1 MNSSY
6 ELLEALKRQG
16 YLKTTRDPLW
26 WPRSG
31 TFWVI
36 VGAIL
41 TQQAKWEK
49 VEKSIANLENAGVQ
63 SLEDLSKL
71 DTETLATLIKPS
83 GFYNTKAK
91 NLHALIKALL
101 KEFGSFEVFCEEASR
116 SWLLGQKGVGEE
128 SADAILCYAC
138 KKEAFVVDAYSA
150 RLLEAFGYSF
160 DSYEALQE
168 WMVDGII
175 SHRKEIEALYESEIS
190 LIEVYARF
198 HGKIVEFCKE
208 NSSGKKVMVES
219 LGI

>member
-49 VEKSIANLENAGVQ
+49 VEKSIENLENAGIQ
-63 SLEDLSKL
+63 SLEDFSKL

-91 NLHALIKALL
+91 NLHTLIKALL

-150 RLLEAFGYSF
+150 RFLEAFGYTF

-190 LIEVYARF
+190 LSKVYARF

>member
-1 MNSSY
+1 MNNSY
-6 ELLEALKRQG
+6 ELLEALKCQG

-138 KKEAFVVDAYSA
+138 KKEALVVDAYSA
-150 RLLEAFGYSF
+150 RLLEAFGYTF

>member
-91 NLHALIKALL
+91 NLHTLIKALL

>member
-91 NLHALIKALL
+91 NLHTLIKALL

-116 SWLLGQKGVGEE
+116 SWLLEQKGVGEE

>member
-175 SHRKEIEALYESEIS
+175 SHKKEIEALYTNEIS
-190 LIEVYARF
+190 LSEVYARF